1 MFVSKLSLQ
10 QYSNKT
16 KNKNKNNNKNNN
28 NEYINEPI
36 INLKYAN
43 ELSPHLLMYAKA
55 GFDIKKSTGKFSRIL
70 NNKSRRKEYKKEDE
84 SKIHIHYGQ
93 RKLLMTEIEFII
105 NEYHKLDTDPKK
117 QKIFL
122 YIGASAGKGSIHS
135 YFLAKMFPEFEYHLF
150 DKNDFFDDLYN
161 LPNVKIFKRWFTE
174 KDIKTYKNKNVFMV
188 SDLRDPDIGKAKKA
202 ENTLKS
208 NEIVFD
214 DMTLQQ
220 TFYNKIKP
228 KSALLKFRLPWQPGK
243 TEYLDGTIYYQMWQG
258 PYSAESRLIPT
269 APNKTKIYDNTGYEQ
284 RIFYFNTETRRRY
297 YPYSVVKQNLKTLS
311 NKSSNKSSNKNKN
324 KHNHAEKEYPCYGHC
339 YDCISEITVLQ
350 RFINTHS
357 QNKKL
362 TVCELGKKITE
373 FLSINTNKRLFKSA
387 PLDHYKI

>member
-1 MFVSKLSLQ
+1 MIVSNLLSRN
-10 QYSNKT
+10 NK
-16 KNKNKNNNKNNN
+16 KNKLKKKIKEYKNK
-28 NEYINEPI
+28 PI
-36 INLKYAN
+36 LNSKYAN

-70 NNKSRRKEYKKEDE
+70 NNKSRRKEYRDDIPTFYTLK
-84 SKIHIHYGQ
+84 HGQ

-150 DKNDFFDDLYN
+150 DRNDFFDDLYS

-188 SDLRDPDIGKAKKA
+188 SDLRDPDIGKAKIE

-243 TEYLDGTIYYQMWQG
+243 TEYLDGIIYYQIWQG
-258 PYSAESRLIPT
+258 PHSSETRLIPT

-284 RIFYFNTETRRRY
+284 RVFYFNTETRRRY
-297 YPYSVVKQNLKTLS
+297 YPHSVVKQNLKIL
-311 NKSSNKSSNKNKN
+311 SNKSSNKNKN
-324 KHNHAEKEYPCYGHC
+324 NLAEKEYPCYGHC
-339 YDCISEITVLQ
+339 FDCISEITVLQ
-350 RFINTHS
+350 RYINTYS
-357 QNKKL
+357 KNKDL
-362 TVCELGKKITE
+362 SVCELGKKITE
-373 FLSINTNKRLFKSA
+373 FLSINKDKRMFKTH
-387 PLDHYKI
+387 PLDKYKI

>member
-1 MFVSKLSLQ
+1 MFVSKLSSQ
-10 QYSNKT
+10 QYSNK
-16 KNKNKNNNKNNN
+16 NKTKNNNK
-28 NEYINEPI
+28 EYKNEPI
-36 INLKYAN
+36 INSKYAN

-55 GFDIKKSTGKFSRIL
+55 GFNIKKSTGKFSRIL

-84 SKIHIHYGQ
+84 SKIYIHHGQ

-105 NEYHKLDTDPKK
+105 NEYHKLDTDTKK

-135 YFLAKMFPEFEYHLF
+135 YFLAKMFPDFEYHLF
-150 DKNDFFDDLYN
+150 DRNDFFDDLYN

-174 KDIKTYKNKNVFMV
+174 KDINTYKNKNVFMV
-188 SDLRDPDIGKAKKA
+188 SDLRDPDIGKAKTA
-202 ENTLKS
+202 QNTLKS

-243 TEYLDGTIYYQMWQG
+243 TEYLDGIIYYQMWQG
-258 PYSAESRLIPT
+258 PYSTESRLIPT

-297 YPYSVVKQNLKTLS
+297 YPHSVVKQNLKTLS
-311 NKSSNKSSNKNKN
+311 NNSSNKN

-357 QNKKL
+357 KNKKL
-362 TVCELGKKITE
+362 TVCGLGKKITE